1 MMQPFRTTTV
11 NVKFM
16 QSSIECICSQ
26 FAIHYK
32 VISDLSFFISKT
44 EPPSMSNI
52 HNLNNPAQELCNLP
66 LFPRSPN
73 QAKITDRSLF
83 IKGNNAWYIYIS
95 ESLYLKSDLL
105 FLHHIPK
112 SIPSLEDLSQ
122 YIFWLLWKRYYSV
135 LTDS

>member
-1 MMQPFRTTTV
+1 MLYFIFSLKKKQQCPNSQFPSLKDDMMQPFRTTTV

-16 QSSIECICSQ
+16 QSSIKCICSQ

-66 LFPRSPN
+66 LFPRSLN
-73 QAKITDRSLF
+73 QAKITDHQ
-83 IKGNNAWYIYIS
+83 
-95 ESLYLKSDLL
+95 LYLV
-105 FLHHIPK
+105 I
-112 SIPSLEDLSQ
+112 
-122 YIFWLLWKRYYSV
+122 
-135 LTDS
+135 